1 MNAALTAKLT
11 AAADTYRAVGQTF
24 NAVRR
29 GVDEV
34 SSTLSRVE
42 ARQGRGHGGGDTAG
56 DADADGNGD
65 GDGDGDPAVAALA
78 RLVAEC
84 APRRVRQ
91 APRGGASLARE
102 APAAKPRRA
111 ARSSSRS
118 ASALARDL
126 RVRLAH
132 RESYI
137 VRLTERLAHQSQRRA
152 SAAAG
157 GSFAAAAAE
166 LFRPANGPAR
176 ADDVSADD
184 VSGATASAVAQ
195 LAAHRA
201 DVLAARAREAGVT
214 WLRDARDT
222 EARAAAAARAGKAN
236 GGAVRG
242 FPFPSRRGALRGRRR
257 PGAGGGG
264 AGRRARAGRARTERR
279 RARARG
285 RDRAPAGR
293 EEPRVRR
300 GDARAAGAAR
310 GCRREEAPLASG
322 ASEVDAKS
330 ADAKTVATR
339 DASHPKRGA
348 PRLAAR
354 RDGAENARPADA
366 RQDAK
371 RQRRAP
377 REMDPFAAR
386 ARQQLRVVTG
396 RQRRARRGARDDLR
410 ANDYLYVRYA
420 RVNDL
425 ITHHKTR
432 ARFFYLPYYALFLLL
447 SCFSSLVWV
456 SPSSATDKAPRSPP
470 PRRRRRAIWRSPP
483 PTCPR

>member
-56 DADADGNGD
+56 DEDGN
-65 GDGDGDPAVAALA
+65 GDPAVAALA

-84 APRRVRQ
+84 VHRDAFARRR
-91 APRGGASLARE
+91 AE
-102 APAAKPRRA
+102 ALLSRAKRLAAKPRRA
-111 ARSSSRS
+111 ARSGSRS

-132 RESYI
+132 RESHI

-222 EARAAAAARAGKAN
+222 EARAAAAARAEKQTA
-236 GGAVRG
+236 A
-242 FPFPSRRGALRGRRR
+242 PSGDFLFRSAEARFADDADLARVAAERDAAL
-257 PGAGGGG
+257 AL
-264 AGRRARAGRARTERR
+264 AERASVG
-279 RARARG
+279 ARARVDATA
-285 RDRAPAGR
+285 RLL
-293 EEPRVRR
+293 
-300 GDARAAGAAR
+300 DARNREYVAATRERQARREAVEERKRLLAR
-310 GCRREEAPLASG
+310 GADAKT
-322 ASEVDAKS
+322 DAKS
-330 ADAKTVATR
+330 ADA
-339 DASHPKRGA
+339 SHPERGA

-377 REMDPFAAR
+377 REMDPFAAHF
-386 ARQQLRVVTG
+386 
-396 RQRRARRGARDDLR
+396 
-410 ANDYLYVRYA
+410 NS
-420 RVNDL
+420 
-425 ITHHKTR
+425 
-432 ARFFYLPYYALFLLL
+432 
-447 SCFSSLVWV
+447 SCES
-456 SPSSATDKAPRSPP
+456 
-470 PRRRRRAIWRSPP
+470 
-483 PTCPR
+483 